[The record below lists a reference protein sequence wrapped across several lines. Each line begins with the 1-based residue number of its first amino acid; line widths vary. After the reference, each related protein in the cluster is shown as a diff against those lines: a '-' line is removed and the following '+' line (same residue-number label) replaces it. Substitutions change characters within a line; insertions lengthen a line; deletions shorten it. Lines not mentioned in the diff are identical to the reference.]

1 MLLSKAYEI
10 KIKNKMVIVGPR
22 TSPSQL
28 RYVGISPALIDDYQA
43 SREAYEAF
51 VGTIETIRTYSK
63 DDDVAT
69 KELQLFKGQQE
80 AFKAQQEALAA
91 IEKALTAKERAT
103 KKNER
108 AKAWQR
114 AHKDKQRVFVARSQ
128 ARKYVKAY
136 ANKEDLNCLKDLI
149 NQRLNELN

>member
-10 KIKNKMVIVGPR
+10 RKNKKMVIVGPK
-22 TSPSQL
+22 TSPSEL
-28 RYVGISPALIDDYQA
+28 RYVGISPALIHEYQA
-43 SREAYEAF
+43 AREVYEVF
-51 VGTIETIRTYSK
+51 VGSIEAIRTYST

-69 KELQLFKGQQE
+69 KEAQLFKG
-80 AFKAQQEALAA
+80 QQEALAA
-91 IEKALTAKERAT
+91 IEKALTAKVRAA

-114 AHKDKQRVFVARSQ
+114 AHKDKQRMFVARSQ

-149 NQRLNELN
+149 NQRSNELN

>member
-10 KIKNKMVIVGPR
+10 RNNNKMVIVGPK
-22 TSPSQL
+22 TSPSEL
-28 RYVGISPALIDDYQA
+28 RYVGISPALIYEYQTA
-43 SREAYEAF
+43 RETYEVF
-51 VGTIETIRTYSK
+51 VGNIETIRTYSK
-63 DDDVAT
+63 ADDVAN
-69 KELQLFKGQQE
+69 KEAQL
-80 AFKAQQEALAA
+80 FKAQQEALDK
-91 IEKALTAKERAT
+91 IEKALTAKARAT

-136 ANKEDLNCLKDLI
+136 ATKEELNRLKDLI
-149 NQRLNELN
+149 NQRLNELS